1 MISVL
6 FSYRFIMKPYDY
18 VVIST
23 LYFLLVCCGSTSAFL
38 LYPQLLS
45 SALPSRVCINQ
56 KRYEQKNVIQSST
69 SSSFDS
75 FDYSAHWYPVI
86 WSQDVPLNQPIRV
99 TLFDVDYVLA
109 KTSVQSSSSSK
120 EGVFYAMLDEC
131 PHKKVALSEGRIT
144 DCGTSDKRYIQCS
157 YHGM

>member
-1 MISVL
+1 MN
-6 FSYRFIMKPYDY
+6 PYAAI
-18 VVIST
+18 VIST
-23 LYFLLVCCGSTSAFL
+23 LFVLISCCDSISAFL
-38 LYPQLLS
+38 FHRQLPPTV
-45 SALPSRVCINQ
+45 LPSRVCINQ
-56 KRYEQKNVIQSST
+56 KRYSEHQIAIQSSIL
-69 SSSFDS
+69 SSFDS

-99 TLFDVDYVLA
+99 TLFDIDYVLA
-109 KTSVQSSSSSK
+109 KTSVQSSSK
-120 EGVFYAMLDEC
+120 EEEEVFYAMLDEC

>member
-1 MISVL
+1 MN
-6 FSYRFIMKPYDY
+6 PYAAI
-18 VVIST
+18 VIST
-23 LYFLLVCCGSTSAFL
+23 TLFLLLLCCGSISAFL
-38 LYPQLLS
+38 FHPQPPPTV
-45 SALPSRVCINQ
+45 LPSRVSINQ
-56 KRYEQKNVIQSST
+56 KSSEQNLSLQST

-109 KTSVQSSSSSK
+109 KTSIKSRSSSK
-120 EGVFYAMLDEC
+120 EEEEVYAMLDKC

>member
-1 MISVL
+1 
-6 FSYRFIMKPYDY
+6 MKPNY

-23 LYFLLVCCGSTSAFL
+23 LYVLLSCCDSIYAFL
-38 LYPQLLS
+38 FHPQPPQTV
-45 SALPSRVCINQ
+45 LPSRVSINQ
-56 KRYEQKNVIQSST
+56 KRYSDSGHQIASLVVQSSSA
-69 SSSFDS
+69 SSPSFDS
-75 FDYSAHWYPVI
+75 FDYTAHWYPVI

-109 KTSVQSSSSSK
+109 KTSVPSSSSSK
-120 EGVFYAMLDEC
+120 EEEEDEIFAMLDQC
-131 PHKKVALSEGRIT
+131 PHKKVALPEGRIT